1 LKIETNLISIVLP
14 VRNEEKYIINCLKS
28 ISSFRLP
35 KDFNYEVLIV
45 DGRSEDMTLE
55 LIKNYIFDNEQ
66 INIKIINNEKLTQA
80 HGLNLAIDKVSGS
93 RVLRLDAHC
102 IYPKNYLYDLIETSK
117 RNNADN
123 IGGIITTKPGGN
135 SYSAGLVQALT
146 THKFGVGDSGFRTG
160 AIESESD
167 TVPFGFFKK
176 SIFDKIGFFDERLIR
191 AQDYEFNRRIIEC
204 GGSIWLNPKISAI
217 YFNQP
222 SIFSFLKKQ
231 FFLEAPYNA
240 YMWHLSKYTFAYR
253 HAITGVFSTGVIG
266 GLFLS
271 NYFIIINNIFLSVML
286 FYFFLSILSSIQ
298 QAKRY
303 NRISYLITMPGSFFL
318 YHFIHGLGVIVGII
332 KILFGFSPVQ
342 RIKEPWSGYGKY
354 RIDLKNVKF

>member
-1 LKIETNLISIVLP
+1 MKIETSLISIILP

-35 KDFNYEVLIV
+35 RDFTYEVLIV
-45 DGRSEDMTLE
+45 DGSSEDKTLE
-55 LIKNYIFDNEQ
+55 LIENFISDNKQ
-66 INIKIINNEKLTQA
+66 ISIKVINNEKLTQA

-93 RVLRLDAHC
+93 RILRLDAHC
-102 IYPKNYLYDLIETSK
+102 IYSENYLYDLIETSK
-117 RNNADN
+117 RKNADN
-123 IGGIITTKPGGN
+123 IGGIIITKPGGN

-176 SIFDKIGFFDERLIR
+176 SIFDKIGYFDERLIR
-191 AQDYEFNRRIIEC
+191 AQDYEFNRRIIKC
-204 GGSIWLNPKISAI
+204 GGTIWLNPKISAI

-222 SIFSFLKKQ
+222 SIFSFFKKQ

-240 YMWHLSKYTFAYR
+240 YMWYLSIYTFAYR
-253 HAITGVFSTGVIG
+253 HAITGVFSTGIIG
-266 GLFLS
+266 GLLLS
-271 NYFIIINNIFLSVML
+271 TYFTLISNVFLSVML
-286 FYFFLSILSSIQ
+286 LYFFLSILSSIQ

-303 NRISYLITMPGSFFL
+303 NRISYLIMMPASFFF
-318 YHFIHGLGVIVGII
+318 YHFIHGLGVIVGLV

-342 RIKEPWSGYGKY
+342 RIKEPWKGYGKF
-354 RIDLKNVKF
+354 RIDLNNVKL